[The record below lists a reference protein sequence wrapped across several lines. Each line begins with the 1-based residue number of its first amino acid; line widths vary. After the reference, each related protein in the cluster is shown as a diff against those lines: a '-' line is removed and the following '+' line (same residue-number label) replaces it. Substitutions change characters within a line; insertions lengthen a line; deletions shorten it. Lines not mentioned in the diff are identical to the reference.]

1 MTVKEMAELI
11 GKPATYTFHVGKSFV
26 SVDMNILDAKEVF
39 GRQMVELAPV
49 SGTGTIW
56 ANLDNIKIEEAS

>member
-1 MTVKEMAELI
+1 MTAKEMAALI
-11 GKPATYTFHVGKSFV
+11 GKPATYTFHIGKSFV
-26 SVDMNILDAKEVF
+26 NVAMAITDAKQSF

-56 ANLDNIKIEEAS
+56 ANLDNIKVL